1 MLEFTLSEEEALG
14 DNKVLHCNG
23 APKGFEYVV
32 LKGRAHGNEKTGR
45 VIVNFSV
52 FQNECRA

>member
-23 APKGFEYVV
+23 APRGFEYVV
-32 LKGRAHGNEKTGR
+32 LKGRAHGNEKTGKQER
-45 VIVNFSV
+45 DSLFLDSYKTK
-52 FQNECRA
+52 